1 MTRARARETCDM
13 TTDGATS
20 TRVGGERENLLRAD
34 VERGSARVG
43 SGGDDD
49 GVTRV
54 GATRGRVAI
63 VTTLSA
69 LALVCLGVS
78 AVGGG
83 RVRGFGALGASDA
96 EARPSFMHVSGG
108 DDVATLGGEKVVV
121 SKMRTPIYIM
131 GDAKPGSEDAE
142 KIGVAYTWLSGIL
155 KQYAGMSTKDV
166 EDAVMFQQATFP
178 SRWPETHDVAKA
190 AVAEIDPKKLER
202 IPFISGALSN
212 NAAEC
217 GRPCNSQLGHHTG
230 CLLTHMRVWSRVL
243 ESDASH
249 FVLWESDGH
258 QLLSVSPLDYD
269 SLIEQLPKDTDLVWL
284 KQDDT
289 SSAGQFLKR
298 FKSHATGT
306 WTGNDHRSQFDNEQ
320 DVYLYKFDKR
330 CNWAGTPAYLMSRKG
345 VQKIMDFIRDAESVD
360 MIDAWMSKQCI
371 MQCDDP
377 KLCMGLKCYY
387 ATTQRVPKEVQGG
400 YVPSW
405 YETVDDEKVREV
417 DSSIVQAM
425 DDVAKYNALGCR
437 HSNQYVGFI
446 PMQFDGAFNI
456 HSDKFIWDCYHSPTD
471 GKWDFCDVKQKYPV
485 STVRKEATLGGTEEA
500 GSRDAIVG
508 FYERGFLERMKLLGI
523 SFNWKR
529 TEN

>member
-1 MTRARARETCDM
+1 
-13 TTDGATS
+13 
-20 TRVGGERENLLRAD
+20 
-34 VERGSARVG
+34 
-43 SGGDDD
+43 
-49 GVTRV
+49 
-54 GATRGRVAI
+54 VAI

-485 STVRKEATLGGTEEA
+485 SAVRKEAALGGTEEA